1 MIIRP
6 KTATLL
12 LRLVFLI
19 IGLALVLFPFYITV
33 VTAFKTPQESTQNFF
48 ALPSSF
54 NLDNFRTVAQRSNY
68 WRFVFNSTVIS
79 VVSVCF
85 IAVLIPMASYAIA
98 RNFNRRYYKSLYYF
112 IVMGIFIPFQVIML
126 PLSISMRRAG
136 LNNIMGVIL
145 FYIGVSFMKGI
156 FLFTNYIRT
165 TVPIELEES
174 VYMDGGSVTRAYFS
188 IVYPLIMPMVAT
200 IVVLDFLW
208 IWNDFMVP
216 LILLNRN
223 PSNWTLPL
231 FQYNF
236 KTQYTFEY
244 NLAFASYI
252 MSIFPVLL
260 VYIFAQK
267 YIVSGLTAGAVKS

>member
-6 KTATLL
+6 KSATLL
-12 LRLVFLI
+12 LRLAFLI
-19 IGLALVLFPFYITV
+19 IGLVLVLFPFYITV

-54 NLDNFRTVAQRSNY
+54 NLDNFRTVIQRANY

-98 RNFNRRYYKSLYYF
+98 RNFNKRYYKTLYYF
-112 IVMGIFIPFQVIML
+112 IIMGIFIPFQVIML
-126 PLSISMRRAG
+126 PLSISMRRSG
-136 LNNIMGVIL
+136 LNNITGVIL
-145 FYIGVSFMKGI
+145 FYIGVSFMKGV

-174 VYMDGGSVTRAYFS
+174 VYIDGGSVARAYFS

-252 MSIFPVLL
+252 MSILPVLL

-267 YIVSGLTAGAVKS
+267 YIVSGLTSGAVKS